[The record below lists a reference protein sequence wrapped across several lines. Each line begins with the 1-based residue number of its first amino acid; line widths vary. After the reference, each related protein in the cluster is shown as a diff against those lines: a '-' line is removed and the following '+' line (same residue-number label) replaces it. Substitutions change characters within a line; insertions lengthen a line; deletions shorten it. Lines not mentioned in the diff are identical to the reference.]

1 MTESDIIAAISTAPG
16 RAGIGVVRVSGP
28 RLGPLIAGVLGKVP
42 APRRATLADF
52 VDARGLAIDQG
63 IALYFP
69 APHSYTGED
78 VLELQGHGGPVVLQ
92 LLLRRCMELGARP
105 AQPGEFTRRAYLN
118 DKLDLAQAESVA
130 DLIDAT
136 TAEAARSAM
145 RSLQGAFSARIGE
158 LLDSLI
164 ELRALV
170 EASLDFP
177 DEDSEIIR
185 QFDGA
190 GRLERVK
197 AKLAEVMSA
206 SRQGSLLREGIRVV
220 LVGRPNVGKS
230 SLLNR
235 LAGEEL
241 AIVTDVAGTTRD
253 AIRQSVSVGGVPVH
267 VIDTAGL
274 RPSDDPIEKLGI
286 ARTWAAIEQAD
297 LVLLMA
303 DATRGEVGADR
314 EIMQRLPADL
324 PRLTVMNKIDLVPR
338 GPSMASRNDEQTRT
352 IWLSAKSGAGLELL
366 REALVEFMGL
376 HGAGAEGVFMA
387 RERHLQA
394 LLLAQ
399 KHLDRAVQQTGS
411 LELLA
416 EELRLVQRALSSIT
430 GEFSADDLLGEIF
443 ARFCIGK

>member
-1 MTESDIIAAISTAPG
+1 MSESDIIAAISTAPG

-28 RLGPLIAGVLGKVP
+28 RLAPLIAGVLRKVP
-42 APRRATLADF
+42 APRRATLTDF
-52 VDARGLAIDQG
+52 VDAQGSAIDQG

-69 APHSYTGED
+69 APHSYTGDD

-92 LLLRRCMELGARP
+92 LLLKRCIELGARP

-130 DLIDAT
+130 DLIDAA

-158 LLDSLI
+158 LLDGLI
-164 ELRALV
+164 ELRTLV
-170 EASLDFP
+170 EAALDFP

-190 GRLERVK
+190 GRLERLRT
-197 AKLAEVMSA
+197 KLAEVLSA

-220 LVGRPNVGKS
+220 LAGRPNVGKS

-267 VIDTAGL
+267 AIDTAGL
-274 RPSDDPIEKLGI
+274 RPSDDPVEKLGI

-297 LVLLMA
+297 LVLLMV
-303 DATRGEVGADR
+303 DATRGEVEADR
-314 EIMQRLPADL
+314 EIMQRLPAEL
-324 PRLTVMNKIDLVPR
+324 PRLRVMNKIDLVPR
-338 GPSMASRNDEQTRT
+338 GPGIEGRDDERT

-399 KHLDRAVQQTGS
+399 EHLERAARQTDS

-416 EELRLVQRALSSIT
+416 EELRLVQRALGSIT
-430 GEFSADDLLGEIF
+430 GEFTADDLLGEIF

>member
-28 RLGPLIAGVLGKVP
+28 RLGPLIGGVLRKLPV
-42 APRRATLADF
+42 PRRATLTDF

-69 APHSYTGED
+69 APDSYTGED

-92 LLLRRCMELGARP
+92 LLMRRCEELGARP

-130 DLIDAT
+130 DLIDAA

-145 RSLQGAFSARIGE
+145 RSLQGAFSACIGE
-158 LLDSLI
+158 LLNSLI
-164 ELRALV
+164 ELRTLV

-177 DEDSEIIR
+177 EEDSEIIR

-197 AKLAEVMSA
+197 AKLSEVLSA

-241 AIVTDVAGTTRD
+241 AIVTDVEGTTRD

-274 RPSDDPIEKLGI
+274 RPSDDPVEKLGI
-286 ARTWAAIEQAD
+286 KRTWAAIEQAD

-303 DATRGEVGADR
+303 DAARGEVEADR
-314 EIMQRLPADL
+314 AIMQSLPAKL
-324 PRLTVMNKIDLVPR
+324 PRLRVMNKIDLVPR
-338 GPSMASRNDEQTRT
+338 GPGIEGRNDERT
-352 IWLSAKSGAGLELL
+352 IWLSAKSGTGLELL

-376 HGAGAEGVFMA
+376 RGAGAEGLFMA

-399 KHLDRAVQQTGS
+399 KHLDRAAQHTDS

-430 GEFSADDLLGEIF
+430 GEFTADDLLGEIF

>member
-1 MTESDIIAAISTAPG
+1 
-16 RAGIGVVRVSGP
+16 
-28 RLGPLIAGVLGKVP
+28 
-42 APRRATLADF
+42 
-52 VDARGLAIDQG
+52 
-63 IALYFP
+63 
-69 APHSYTGED
+69 
-78 VLELQGHGGPVVLQ
+78 
-92 LLLRRCMELGARP
+92 
-105 AQPGEFTRRAYLN
+105 
-118 DKLDLAQAESVA
+118 
-130 DLIDAT
+130 
-136 TAEAARSAM
+136 
-145 RSLQGAFSARIGE
+145 
-158 LLDSLI
+158 
-164 ELRALV
+164 
-170 EASLDFP
+170 
-177 DEDSEIIR
+177 
-185 QFDGA
+185 
-190 GRLERVK
+190 
-197 AKLAEVMSA
+197 
-206 SRQGSLLREGIRVV
+206 
-220 LVGRPNVGKS
+220 
-230 SLLNR
+230 
-235 LAGEEL
+235 
-241 AIVTDVAGTTRD
+241 
-253 AIRQSVSVGGVPVH
+253 VPVH

-274 RPSDDPIEKLGI
+274 RPSDDPIEMLGI

>member
-1 MTESDIIAAISTAPG
+1 MSESDIIAAISTAPG

-28 RLGPLIAGVLGKVP
+28 RLAPLIAGVLRKVP
-42 APRRATLADF
+42 APRRATLTDF
-52 VDARGLAIDQG
+52 VDAQGSAIDQG

-69 APHSYTGED
+69 APHSYTGDD

-92 LLLRRCMELGARP
+92 LLLKRCIELGARP

-130 DLIDAT
+130 DLIDAA

-158 LLDSLI
+158 LLDGLI
-164 ELRALV
+164 ELRTLV
-170 EASLDFP
+170 EAALDFP

-190 GRLERVK
+190 GRLERLRT
-197 AKLAEVMSA
+197 KLAEVLSA

-220 LVGRPNVGKS
+220 LAGRPNVGKP

-267 VIDTAGL
+267 AIDTAGL
-274 RPSDDPIEKLGI
+274 RPSDDPVEKLGI

-297 LVLLMA
+297 LVLLMV
-303 DATRGEVGADR
+303 DATRGEVEADR
-314 EIMQRLPADL
+314 EIMQRLPAEL
-324 PRLTVMNKIDLVPR
+324 PRLRVMNKIDLVPR
-338 GPSMASRNDEQTRT
+338 GPGIEGRDDERT

-399 KHLDRAVQQTGS
+399 EHLERAARQTDS

-416 EELRLVQRALSSIT
+416 EELRLVQRALGSIT
-430 GEFSADDLLGEIF
+430 GEFTADDLLGEIF

>member
-28 RLGPLIAGVLGKVP
+28 RLAALIAGVLRKPP
-42 APRRATLADF
+42 APRRATLSDF
-52 VDARGLAIDQG
+52 VDAQGSAIDQG

-92 LLLRRCMELGARP
+92 LLLKRCMELGARP

-118 DKLDLAQAESVA
+118 DRIDLAQAESVA
-130 DLIDAT
+130 DLIDAA

-145 RSLQGAFSARIGE
+145 RSLQGAFSACIGE
-158 LLDSLI
+158 LLGGLV
-164 ELRALV
+164 ELRTLV
-170 EASLDFP
+170 EATLDFP
-177 DEDSEIIR
+177 DDDVEIVR

-190 GRLERVK
+190 GRLT
-197 AKLAEVMSA
+197 KLQARLQDVLAA
-206 SRQGSLLREGIRVV
+206 SQQGSLLREGIRVV

-267 VIDTAGL
+267 IIDTAGL
-274 RPSDDPIEKLGI
+274 RPSSDPVEKLGI
-286 ARTWAAIEQAD
+286 ARTWAAIEHAD
-297 LVLLMA
+297 LVLLMV
-303 DATRGEVGADR
+303 DATQGEGDADR
-314 EIMQRLPADL
+314 DIMRRLPTEL
-324 PRLTVMNKIDLVPR
+324 PHLRVMNKIDLVPR
-338 GPSMASRNDEQTRT
+338 GPSLESGGDGRT
-352 IWLSAKSGAGLELL
+352 VWLSAKSGAGVELL
-366 REALVEFMGL
+366 REALLEFVGL
-376 HGAGAEGVFMA
+376 HGSGAEGVFMA
-387 RERHLQA
+387 RERHIHALQ
-394 LLLAQ
+394 LAQ
-399 KHLDRAVQQTGS
+399 RHLERAARES
-411 LELLA
+411 EKLELLA
-416 EELRLVQRALSSIT
+416 EELRLVQRALGSIT
-430 GEFSADDLLGEIF
+430 GEFTADDLLGEIF